1 MGTAKIVGI
10 VRSVAKVGL
19 ANDDTCKAKVENA
32 AMYFGV
38 GDGLL
43 ASIGF
48 LYLVAVLCW
57 CGAYGKEIARGLHLV
72 KGRFTDVT
80 REGNIVFITE
90 NLIGAA
96 AGRSYEYQ

>member
-1 MGTAKIVGI
+1 MYLSVG
-10 VRSVAKVGL
+10 
-19 ANDDTCKAKVENA
+19 N
-32 AMYFGV
+32 
-38 GDGLL
+38 GLL

-72 KGRFTDVT
+72 KGGFTDVT
-80 REGNIVFITE
+80 REGYRILIAE
-90 NLIGAA
+90 NLIGAT